1 MAPSFATFDV
11 AIGARVKPAATV
23 TGECTAKIA
32 DTDGQTMSVL
42 VTGSAQTQGTAAST
56 GISCTILQDPDFD
69 LTFDAGAGGCRG
81 ALPQKVGACAAIVRG
96 VPLAPFRVC
105 AVATGHLIS
114 GDVVTGSGAS
124 CP

>member
-1 MAPSFATFDV
+1 M
-11 AIGARVKPAATV
+11 GARVKPVATV

-32 DTDGQTMSVL
+32 DTNGQTMSVL
-42 VTGSAQTQGTAAST
+42 VSGTAQTQGAAAST
-56 GISCTILQDPDFD
+56 GISCTILQDPDLD
-69 LTFDAGAGGCRG
+69 LIFDAGVGGCRG
-81 ALPQKVGACAAIVRG
+81 ALPLNVGACAAIVRG

-114 GDVVTGSGAS
+114 GDVVTGKGAS